1 MILEV
6 KNLCKRYGKD
16 QNICQPVNNVSFK
29 VNEGEF
35 IVITGKSG
43 SGKSTLMH
51 LLGGLDCPNSGQV
64 IIKDQNI
71 YDLKNDDI
79 TVFRRQN
86 IGFIYQFY
94 NLIPVLTVKEN
105 IILPV
110 VLNEDKV
117 NWKYF
122 DALVKKLNL
131 KNRLNH
137 LPNELSGGG
146 QQRCAIAR
154 ALINKPIIILAD
166 EPTGNLDKRTSASVI
181 NMLKYYNETYK
192 QTIIL
197 VTHDEN
203 VAKKAKRIIVYEDG
217 RIKSDKFN
225 HC

>member
-6 KNLCKRYGKD
+6 KNLSKTYGKD
-16 QNICQPVNNVSFK
+16 QNICHAVENVNFK
-29 VNEGEF
+29 VEEGEF
-35 IVITGKSG
+35 IAIIGKSG

-51 LLGGLDCPNSGQV
+51 LLGGLDRPDSGSV
-64 IIKDQNI
+64 FINNKDL
-71 YDLKNDDI
+71 YTLKGDNLTI
-79 TVFRRQN
+79 FRRQN

-122 DALVKKLNL
+122 NSLVKKLNL
-131 KNRLNH
+131 KNRLNY

-154 ALINKPIIILAD
+154 ALINNPKVILAD
-166 EPTGNLDKRTSASVI
+166 EPTGNLDVKNSQNVI
-181 NMLKYYNETYK
+181 KMLKYYNEIYK

-203 VAKKAKRIIVYEDG
+203 VAKKAKRVIVYEDG
-217 RIKSDKFN
+217 EIKSDTFIN
-225 HC
+225 N